1 MKSWLEKRAA
11 LSPDQ
16 IGLYSGDKNAWTF
29 RDMNEE
35 ATELAER
42 IAPYIQNQAPVA
54 LLITNQPQ
62 SVFLIHALQKI
73 RVPVLMLNN
82 RLSQNEW
89 QYQLENSDAQLVIYE
104 DQFAIEADRA
114 LSIGELRN
122 GVRQKVQAFKKE
134 DVCSIMYTSGTTGN
148 PKGVMQTYNNHFAN
162 ATGSAFNI
170 GHKPDDIWMC
180 AVPLFHISGYSI
192 LMRSVIYGI
201 AVRLYE
207 KFDERGIHAD
217 LISGKGSVI
226 SVVTTML
233 QRLLDVKNESYH
245 PFFRCMILGGGPA
258 PLHIVERCH
267 HEQIPVFQSYGMT
280 ETASQFTTLSPADAT
295 RKTGASGKPLFPGEI
310 KIVDDQGGDCAA
322 NVIGEILVK
331 GPSVTKGYL
340 NNDQATKE
348 AFAEGWLKTGDVGYL
363 DNEGFLFVADRRSD
377 LIISGGENIYPAE
390 IESVI
395 SGHPS
400 VKEAGVVGKK
410 DDQWGEV
417 PAAFVVLI
425 EQIEEEDLHTFVKER
440 LAGYKRP
447 KVYHFTDELPRN
459 AAGKL
464 VRRKL
469 KEEINHE
476 SF

>member
-16 IGLYSGDKNAWTF
+16 IGLYAGNKNTWTF
-29 RDMNEE
+29 REMNEE
-35 ATELAER
+35 ATELAEL
-42 IAPYIQNQAPVA
+42 IAPYIQSREPVA

-82 RLSQNEW
+82 RLSTKEW
-89 QYQLENSDAQLVIYE
+89 AYQLKDSRAQLVIFE

-114 LSIGELRN
+114 VSIDVLRSSK
-122 GVRQKVQAFKKE
+122 QKNIEVFEQE

-148 PKGVMQTYNNHFAN
+148 PKGVMQTYDNHFAS

-170 GHKPDDIWMC
+170 GHQPDDIWMC

-207 KFDERGIHAD
+207 KFDERRIHAD
-217 LISGKGSVI
+217 LVNGNGSVI

-233 QRLLDVKNESYH
+233 QRLLDVKNERYH

-258 PLHIVERCH
+258 PLHMVERCH
-267 HEQIPVFQSYGMT
+267 DEQIPVFQSYGMT
-280 ETASQFTTLSPADAT
+280 ETASQFTTLSPADAR

-310 KIVDDQGGDCAA
+310 KIVDEEGKNCAE
-322 NVIGEILVK
+322 NVIGEIFVK

-340 NNDQATKE
+340 NNQQATAS
-348 AFAEGWLKTGDVGYL
+348 AFDHGWLKTGDVGYL
-363 DNEGFLFVADRRSD
+363 DDEGFLFVADRRSD

-395 SGHPS
+395 SSHPA

-410 DDQWGEV
+410 DEQWGEV
-417 PAAFVVLI
+417 PVAYVVLL
-425 EQIEEEDLHTFVKER
+425 EELDQEVLHSYITER
-440 LAGYKRP
+440 LARYKHP
-447 KVYHFTDELPRN
+447 KLYRFTNELPRN

-476 SF
+476 SV

>member
-16 IGLYSGDKNAWTF
+16 IGLYAGDKHTWTF
-29 RDMNEE
+29 REMNEE
-35 ATELAER
+35 VADLAER
-42 IAPYIQNQAPVA
+42 IMPHISNQGPVA

-62 SVFLIHALQKI
+62 AVLLIHALQKI

-82 RLSQNEW
+82 RLSQKEW
-89 QYQLENSDAQLVIYE
+89 QYQLKNSQAQLVIHE
-104 DQFAIEADRA
+104 DQFVLDMDRA
-114 LSIGELRN
+114 VSVDELRN
-122 GVRQKVQAFKKE
+122 SERQEIRVFEKE

-148 PKGVMQTYNNHFAN
+148 PKGVMQTYDNHFAS

-170 GHKPDDIWMC
+170 GHQPNDIWMC

-207 KFDERGIHAD
+207 KFDERSIHAD
-217 LISGKGSVI
+217 LISGKGSVL

-258 PLHIVERCH
+258 PLHMVERCH
-267 HEQIPVFQSYGMT
+267 HENIPVFQSYGMT

-310 KIVDDQGGDCAA
+310 KIVDDQDKECAV

-340 NNDQATKE
+340 RNEQATKE

-363 DNEGFLFVADRRSD
+363 DDEGFLFVSDRRSD

-390 IESVI
+390 VESAI
-395 SGHPS
+395 ASHPS

-410 DDQWGEV
+410 DEEWGEV
-417 PAAFVVLI
+417 PAAFVVLV
-425 EQIEEEDLHTFVKER
+425 EQIEEDDLHTFVKER
-440 LAGYKRP
+440 LAAYKRP
-447 KVYHFTDELPRN
+447 KIYCFTDELPRN

-464 VRRKL
+464 LRRKL